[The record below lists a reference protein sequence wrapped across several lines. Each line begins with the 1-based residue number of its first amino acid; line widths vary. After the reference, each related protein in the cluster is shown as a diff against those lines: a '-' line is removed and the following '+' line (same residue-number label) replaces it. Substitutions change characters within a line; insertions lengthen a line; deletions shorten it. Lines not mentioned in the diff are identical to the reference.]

1 MRAVVTGGAGFLGS
15 HLCEALLEDG
25 YNVVAIDNLITGSR
39 ENLGT
44 LLGVPEFEFIEGDIC
59 DGLDVE
65 GDFDMIFHLASP
77 ASPNDYLNL
86 PIETLKAGTL
96 GTLNCLEFAEKKG
109 SLFLLASTS
118 EIYGDPLEHPQ
129 REEYWGNVNPIGV
142 RSVYDEAKRVS
153 ESMAMAYHRERGV
166 AARIARIFNTY
177 GPRMKRDD
185 GRVVPNF
192 VDQALQGQDLTVFG
206 DGGQTRSF
214 CFVSDLIDGLLKLAK
229 SGVEDPVNLGNP
241 KEVRI
246 VDLAKLIL
254 KMAGSNS
261 GIKFEELPIDDPRT
275 RRPDIS
281 KAERLLG
288 WQPNVDLHIGL
299 EKTIAW
305 FREKL
310 HRS

>member
-25 YNVVAIDNLITGSR
+25 YSVVTIDNLITGKR
-39 ENLGT
+39 ENLRT
-44 LLGVPEFEFIEGDIC
+44 FLGLPEFEFIEGDIC
-59 DGLDVE
+59 DGIAVE
-65 GDFDMIFHLASP
+65 GDVDVVFHLASP
-77 ASPNDYLNL
+77 ASPNDYLSL
-86 PIETLKAGTL
+86 PIETLRTGTL
-96 GTLNCLEFAEKKG
+96 GTLNCLEFSQKKG

-129 REEYWGNVNPIGV
+129 TEEYWGNVNPIGI

-153 ESMAMAYHRERGV
+153 ESMAMAYHRERGIGIK
-166 AARIARIFNTY
+166 IARIFNTY
-177 GPRMKRDD
+177 GPRMKQDD

-192 VDQALQGQDLTVFG
+192 IAQALSGQDLTVFG
-206 DGGQTRSF
+206 DGSQTRSF
-214 CFVSDLIDGLLKLAK
+214 CFVTDLIDGLLRLAK

-241 KEVRI
+241 EEVKI
-246 VDLAKLIL
+246 VDLAKMVLE
-254 KMAGSNS
+254 MAGGNS

-281 KAERLLG
+281 RAEKLLG
-288 WQPNVDLHIGL
+288 WRPKVDLHLGL

-305 FREKL
+305 FRGKL
-310 HRS
+310 HRP

>member
-25 YNVVAIDNLITGSR
+25 CSVVTIDNLITGNK
-39 ENLGT
+39 ENMGA
-44 LLGVPEFEFIEGDIC
+44 LLGLSEFEFIEGDIC
-59 DGLDVE
+59 DGIDVE
-65 GDFDMIFHLASP
+65 GDIDMIFHLASP

-86 PIETLKAGTL
+86 PIETLKAGTV
-96 GTLNCLEFAEKKG
+96 GTLNCLEFAQEKG

-166 AARIARIFNTY
+166 TVRIARIFNTY

-192 VDQALQGQDLTVFG
+192 IDQALHGQDLTVFG
-206 DGGQTRSF
+206 DGAQTRSF
-214 CFVSDLIDGLLKLAK
+214 CFVSDLIDGLLKLAR

-241 KEVRI
+241 EEVRI

-261 GIKFEELPIDDPRT
+261 GIKFEELPVDDPRT

-281 KAERLLG
+281 KAEKLLG
-288 WQPNVDLHIGL
+288 WQPNVDLNVGL
-299 EKTIAW
+299 EKTLAW
-305 FREKL
+305 FRGKL

>member
-1 MRAVVTGGAGFLGS
+1 M
-15 HLCEALLEDG
+15 
-25 YNVVAIDNLITGSR
+25 
-39 ENLGT
+39 
-44 LLGVPEFEFIEGDIC
+44 
-59 DGLDVE
+59 
-65 GDFDMIFHLASP
+65 
-77 ASPNDYLNL
+77 
-86 PIETLKAGTL
+86 
-96 GTLNCLEFAEKKG
+96 
-109 SLFLLASTS
+109 
-118 EIYGDPLEHPQ
+118 EHTQ
-129 REEYWGNVNPIGV
+129 REEYCGNVNTIGV

>member
-25 YNVVAIDNLITGSR
+25 CSVVTIDNLITGNK
-39 ENLGT
+39 ENMGA
-44 LLGVPEFEFIEGDIC
+44 LLGVSEFEFIEGDIC
-59 DGLDVE
+59 DGIDVE
-65 GDFDMIFHLASP
+65 GDIDMIFHLASP

-86 PIETLKAGTL
+86 PIETLKAGTV
-96 GTLNCLEFAEKKG
+96 GTLNCLEFAQEKG

-166 AARIARIFNTY
+166 TVRIARIFNTY

-192 VDQALQGQDLTVFG
+192 IDQALHGQDLTVFG
-206 DGGQTRSF
+206 DGAQTRSF
-214 CFVSDLIDGLLKLAK
+214 CFVSDLIDGLLKLAR

-241 KEVRI
+241 EEVRI

-261 GIKFEELPIDDPRT
+261 GIKFEELPVDDPRT

-281 KAERLLG
+281 KAEKLLG
-288 WQPNVDLHIGL
+288 WQPNVDLNVGL
-299 EKTIAW
+299 EKTLAW
-305 FREKL
+305 FRGKL

>member
-25 YNVVAIDNLITGSR
+25 CSVVTIDNLITGNK
-39 ENLGT
+39 ENMGAFLGF
-44 LLGVPEFEFIEGDIC
+44 PEFEFIEGDIC
-59 DGLDVE
+59 DGIDVE
-65 GDFDMIFHLASP
+65 GDIDMIFHLASP

-86 PIETLKAGTL
+86 PIETLKAGTV
-96 GTLNCLEFAEKKG
+96 GTLNCLEFAQEKG

-118 EIYGDPLEHPQ
+118 EIYGNPLEHPQ

-166 AARIARIFNTY
+166 TVRIARIFNTY

-185 GRVVPNF
+185 GRAVPNF
-192 VDQALQGQDLTVFG
+192 IDQALHGQDLTVFG
-206 DGGQTRSF
+206 DGAQTRSF
-214 CFVSDLIDGLLKLAK
+214 CFVSDLIDGLLKLAR

-241 KEVRI
+241 EEVRI

-261 GIKFEELPIDDPRT
+261 GIKFEELPVDDPRT

-281 KAERLLG
+281 KAEKLLG
-288 WQPNVDLHIGL
+288 WQPNVDLNVGL
-299 EKTIAW
+299 EKTLAW
-305 FREKL
+305 FRGKL

>member
-15 HLCEALLEDG
+15 HLCEALLGDG
-25 YNVVAIDNLITGSR
+25 YSVVTIDNLITGNR
-39 ENLGT
+39 KNLETFPG
-44 LLGVPEFEFIEGDIC
+44 LPEFEFVEGDIC
-59 DGLDVE
+59 DGIGVE
-65 GDFDMIFHLASP
+65 GDVDLVFHLASP
-77 ASPNDYLNL
+77 ASPNDYLSL
-86 PIETLKAGTL
+86 PIETLKTGTL
-96 GTLNCLEFAEKKG
+96 GTLNCLEFAQKKG
-109 SLFLLASTS
+109 SRFLLASTS

-129 REEYWGNVNPIGV
+129 TEEYWGNVNPIGV

-166 AARIARIFNTY
+166 GVRIARIFNTY
-177 GPRMKRDD
+177 GPRMKQDD

-192 VDQALQGQDLTVFG
+192 IAQALSGQDLTVFG
-206 DGGQTRSF
+206 DGAQTRSF
-214 CFVSDLIDGLLKLAK
+214 CFVSDLIDGLLRLAK

-241 KEVRI
+241 EEVKI
-246 VDLAKLIL
+246 VDLAKMVLE
-254 KMAGSNS
+254 MAGANS
-261 GIKFEELPIDDPRT
+261 GIEFEELPIDDPRT

-281 KAERLLG
+281 KAEKLLG
-288 WQPNVDLHIGL
+288 WRPKVDLRVGL

>member
-25 YNVVAIDNLITGSR
+25 CSVVTIDNLITGNK
-39 ENLGT
+39 ENMGA
-44 LLGVPEFEFIEGDIC
+44 LLGLSEFEFIEGDIC
-59 DGLDVE
+59 DGIDVE
-65 GDFDMIFHLASP
+65 GDIDMIFHLASP

-86 PIETLKAGTL
+86 PIETLKAGTV
-96 GTLNCLEFAEKKG
+96 GTLNCLEFAQEKG

-166 AARIARIFNTY
+166 RVRIARIFNTY

-192 VDQALQGQDLTVFG
+192 IDQALHGQDLTVFG
-206 DGGQTRSF
+206 DGAQTRSF
-214 CFVSDLIDGLLKLAK
+214 CFVSDLIDGLLKLAR

-241 KEVRI
+241 EEVRI

-261 GIKFEELPIDDPRT
+261 GIKFEELPVDDPRT

-281 KAERLLG
+281 KAEKLLG
-288 WQPNVDLHIGL
+288 WQPNVDLNVGL
-299 EKTIAW
+299 EKTLAW
-305 FREKL
+305 FRGKL

>member
-25 YNVVAIDNLITGSR
+25 CSVVTIDNLITGNK
-39 ENLGT
+39 ENMGA
-44 LLGVPEFEFIEGDIC
+44 LLGLSEFEFIEGDIC
-59 DGLDVE
+59 DGIDVE
-65 GDFDMIFHLASP
+65 GDIDMIFHLASP

-86 PIETLKAGTL
+86 PIETLKAGTV
-96 GTLNCLEFAEKKG
+96 GTLNCLEFAQEKG

-166 AARIARIFNTY
+166 TVRIARIFNTY

-192 VDQALQGQDLTVFG
+192 IDQALHGQDLTVFG
-206 DGGQTRSF
+206 DGAQTRSF
-214 CFVSDLIDGLLKLAK
+214 CFVSDLIDGLLKLAR

-241 KEVRI
+241 EEVRI

-281 KAERLLG
+281 KAEKLLG
-288 WQPNVDLHIGL
+288 WQPNVDLNVGL
-299 EKTIAW
+299 EKTLAW
-305 FREKL
+305 FRGKL

>member
-25 YNVVAIDNLITGSR
+25 CSVVTIDNLITGNK
-39 ENLGT
+39 ENMGAFLG
-44 LLGVPEFEFIEGDIC
+44 LPEFEFIEGDIC
-59 DGLDVE
+59 DGIDVE
-65 GDFDMIFHLASP
+65 GDIDMIFHLASP

-86 PIETLKAGTL
+86 PIETLRAGTV
-96 GTLNCLEFAEKKG
+96 GTLNCLEFAQEKG

-118 EIYGDPLEHPQ
+118 EIYGNPLEHPQ

-166 AARIARIFNTY
+166 TVRIARIFNTY

-192 VDQALQGQDLTVFG
+192 IDQALHGQDLTVFG
-206 DGGQTRSF
+206 DGAQTRSF
-214 CFVSDLIDGLLKLAK
+214 CFVSDLIDGLLKLAR

-241 KEVRI
+241 EEVRI

-254 KMAGSNS
+254 KMADSNS
-261 GIKFEELPIDDPRT
+261 GIKFEELPVDDPRT

-281 KAERLLG
+281 KAEKLLG
-288 WQPNVDLHIGL
+288 WQPNVDLNVGL
-299 EKTIAW
+299 EKTLAW
-305 FREKL
+305 FRGKL

>member
-25 YNVVAIDNLITGSR
+25 CSVVTIDNLITGNK
-39 ENLGT
+39 ENMGA
-44 LLGVPEFEFIEGDIC
+44 LLGLSEFEFIEGDIC
-59 DGLDVE
+59 DGIDVE
-65 GDFDMIFHLASP
+65 GDIDMIFHLASP

-86 PIETLKAGTL
+86 PIETLKAGTV
-96 GTLNCLEFAEKKG
+96 GTLNCLEFAQEKS

-166 AARIARIFNTY
+166 TVRIARIFNTY

-192 VDQALQGQDLTVFG
+192 IDQALHGQDLTVFG
-206 DGGQTRSF
+206 DGAQTRSF
-214 CFVSDLIDGLLKLAK
+214 CFVSDLIDGLLKLAR

-241 KEVRI
+241 EEVRI

-261 GIKFEELPIDDPRT
+261 GIKFEELPVDDPRT

-281 KAERLLG
+281 KAEKLLG
-288 WQPNVDLHIGL
+288 WQPNVDLNVGL
-299 EKTIAW
+299 EKTLAW
-305 FREKL
+305 FRGKL

>member
-15 HLCEALLEDG
+15 HLCEELLEDG
-25 YNVVAIDNLITGSR
+25 FTVVTIDNLITGNK
-39 ENLGT
+39 ENMGA
-44 LLGVPEFEFIEGDIC
+44 LLGLSEFEFIEGDIC
-59 DGLDVE
+59 DGIDVD
-65 GDFDMIFHLASP
+65 GDIDMIFHLASP

-86 PIETLKAGTL
+86 PIETLKAGTV
-96 GTLNCLEFAEKKG
+96 GTLNCLEFAQEKG

-118 EIYGDPLEHPQ
+118 EIYGNPLEHPQ

-166 AARIARIFNTY
+166 TVRIARIFNTY

-192 VDQALQGQDLTVFG
+192 IDQALHGQDLTVFG
-206 DGGQTRSF
+206 DGAQTRSF
-214 CFVSDLIDGLLKLAK
+214 CFVSDLIDGLLKLAR

-241 KEVRI
+241 EEVRI

-261 GIKFEELPIDDPRT
+261 GIKFEELPVDDPRT

-281 KAERLLG
+281 KAEKLLG
-288 WQPNVDLHIGL
+288 WQPNVDLNVGL
-299 EKTIAW
+299 EKTLAW
-305 FREKL
+305 FRGKL